1 MIYTSPPPAPIPSG
15 LSVSRLA
22 ESIAF
27 TPKALQQV
35 NLARSKAAGIR
46 AVMHKTRAEANHAYH
61 SHEWSFLH
69 HECDRLEQVLVNE
82 PSLVHA
88 ETFHAALIRF
98 QEAKITSE
106 RIGNALTAAL
116 ESVSQSLG
124 PVVADHLET
133 VRQTIVSEADKSRA
147 EIAKARH
154 GLFNNSDE
162 SRALESRVAAL
173 LAELAT
179 ERAEAL
185 QDPLGWIER
194 NGLAMDGPEQAGTE
208 AA

>member
-1 MIYTSPPPAPIPSG
+1 MIYTTPSTAPVASG

-27 TPKALQQV
+27 SPKALEQIDK
-35 NLARSKAAGIR
+35 ARAKAAGIQS
-46 AVMHKTRAEANHAYH
+46 VMHKTRAEANHAYH

-69 HECDRLEQVLVNE
+69 HECDRLEQILVNE
-82 PSLVHA
+82 PTLVHA

-98 QEAKITSE
+98 NESKLTAE
-106 RIGNALTAAL
+106 RIGNALTIAL
-116 ESVSQSLG
+116 ETVSQSLG
-124 PVVADHLET
+124 LIVADHLET
-133 VRQTIVSEADKSRA
+133 VRKTIASEADASRA

-162 SRALESRVAAL
+162 SRALETRVAAL
-173 LAELAT
+173 LSELAN

-194 NGLAMDGPEQAGTE
+194 NGLAIDGPEQTSTE